1 MKKVL
6 SSADVTKLRR
16 TMADVDK
23 LRGQIRTLHD
33 RSKSSKRAGAHY
45 VVKTPSGGIPASIG
59 DEPGSADCTIHIR
72 DGDPKELRDTTRP
85 ETVYNFGP
93 DIPGDTILIAHR
105 DAWGDLW
112 AGESGGS
119 ATCTELGDL
128 QPGSYRGIA
137 GATTAPGETGPVIV
151 TGCDGDVTIDAVNH
165 SGCTFYLGD
174 LITVNVDPC
183 CVAHFTGCSCCGAE
197 DTPPAC
203 CERSI
208 VICIAGERQILA
220 VDGGTY
226 TWDVS
231 ECCDCEGAT
240 LGVSIAC
247 VTEGETTTI
256 TATWTYNCGE
266 SESTGTINLLSLCND
281 DADVEILGELGDI
294 CDGSLNDRWANFVED
309 CEPCE
314 TFTSPCEDCDV
325 VATLG
330 TSFGFTAGELTD
342 LELDASSL
350 TISRSSLQTNDIYTI
365 DFVLSKEFNANSD
378 TFRIDLLLG
387 QSEVLFTSV
396 FDQDGNVPAG
406 ATPTIL
412 NNGAAFPCADPCN
425 CGRTV
430 RWNMTLNAETIYT
443 FRVRAGFIK
452 CTAGGS
458 TGRLDCTNISQGGS
472 DADIDI
478 WDDDCTECP

>member
-1 MKKVL
+1 
-6 SSADVTKLRR
+6 
-16 TMADVDK
+16 
-23 LRGQIRTLHD
+23 
-33 RSKSSKRAGAHY
+33 
-45 VVKTPSGGIPASIG
+45 
-59 DEPGSADCTIHIR
+59 
-72 DGDPKELRDTTRP
+72 
-85 ETVYNFGP
+85 
-93 DIPGDTILIAHR
+93 
-105 DAWGDLW
+105 
-112 AGESGGS
+112 
-119 ATCTELGDL
+119 
-128 QPGSYRGIA
+128 
-137 GATTAPGETGPVIV
+137 
-151 TGCDGDVTIDAVNH
+151 
-165 SGCTFYLGD
+165 
-174 LITVNVDPC
+174 
-183 CVAHFTGCSCCGAE
+183 
-197 DTPPAC
+197 
-203 CERSI
+203 

-231 ECCDCEGAT
+231 ECCDCVGAT
-240 LGVSIAC
+240 LQ
-247 VTEGETTTI
+247 VTLSCTPGSGEGPGNGPGPGGNSTI
-256 TATWTYNCGE
+256 TAAWTYTCDSVE
-266 SESTGTINLLSLCND
+266 TSGTIDIASLCVD

-294 CDGSLNDRWANFVED
+294 CNGSLNDRWANFVED

-314 TFTSPCEDCDV
+314 TFVSPCEDCDV

-378 TFRIDLLLG
+378 IFQIDLLLG

-396 FDQDGNVPAG
+396 LDQNGNVPAG

-425 CGRTV
+425 CVRTV
-430 RWNMTLNAETIYT
+430 RWSITLNTETIYT

-458 TGRLDCTNISQGGS
+458 TGRLICTNISQGGS
-472 DADIDI
+472 NADIDI
-478 WDDDCTECP
+478 WNATCTACP

>member
-6 SSADVTKLRR
+6 SDADVTKLRR

-59 DEPGSADCTIHIR
+59 GEPGSADCNIHIR
-72 DGDPKELRDTTRP
+72 DGDPKELRDTTRA

-93 DIPGDTILIAHR
+93 AIPGDTILIAHR

-112 AGESGGS
+112 AGEPSSGGV
-119 ATCTELGDL
+119 CEELDL

-151 TGCDGDVTIDAVNH
+151 TGCEDEVTIDAVNH

-203 CERSI
+203 CDRSI

-220 VDGGTY
+220 VNGGTY

-240 LGVSIAC
+240 LEITLTC
-247 VTEGETTTI
+247 EEDTI
-256 TATWTYNCGE
+256 TAAWEYTCGE
-266 SESTGTINLLSLCND
+266 STAGDTIDLSALCSD
-281 DADVEILGELGDI
+281 DDVEVLGELDDI
-294 CDGSLNDRWANFVED
+294 CDGNLNDRWANFVED
-309 CEPCE
+309 CEPCGPE
-314 TFTSPCEDCDV
+314 PCEGDCIRLFVEYLCIEQDCDNPEYTSPFDYELTPSQTVICPGDTVTVTCKYTITEEGYNQPIFADYAGLLTLDSFSPALGDGGFVTTPMVPQSVYWGDAAGDTFSVTFTIDPAAMLRLFCEQ
-325 VATLG
+325 AQG
-330 TSFGFTAGELTD
+330 TSDGILLSFG
-342 LELDASSL
+342 SV
-350 TISRSSLQTNDIYTI
+350 NDRNRAI
-365 DFVLSKEFNANSD
+365 VLK
-378 TFRIDLLLG
+378 
-387 QSEVLFTSV
+387 
-396 FDQDGNVPAG
+396 
-406 ATPTIL
+406 
-412 NNGAAFPCADPCN
+412 
-425 CGRTV
+425 
-430 RWNMTLNAETIYT
+430 M
-443 FRVRAGFIK
+443 
-452 CTAGGS
+452 
-458 TGRLDCTNISQGGS
+458 DC
-472 DADIDI
+472 
-478 WDDDCTECP
+478 CEE

>member
-45 VVKTPSGGIPASIG
+45 VVKTPSGGIPASLG

-93 DIPGDTILIAHR
+93 AIPGDTILIAHR

-119 ATCTELGDL
+119 AVCSELGDL

-151 TGCDGDVTIDAVNH
+151 TGCEDEVMIDAVNH

-220 VDGGTY
+220 VNGGTY

-240 LGVSIAC
+240 LEITLTC
-247 VTEGETTTI
+247 EEDTI
-256 TATWTYNCGE
+256 TAAWEYTCGE
-266 SESTGTINLLSLCND
+266 STSSDTIDLSALCSD
-281 DADVEILGELGDI
+281 DDVEILSELGDI
-294 CDGSLNDRWANFVED
+294 CDGNLSDRWANFVED
-309 CEPCE
+309 CEPCGPVGPVD
-314 TFTSPCEDCDV
+314 PCENPDDCVDTDCCPDNLIPKTLSATIVGGTEAGTYSMTFAANEWV
-325 VATLG
+325 VDGGEPFTLRLACLG
-330 TSFGFTAGELTD
+330 GGNFWELTVELESYGETTASCDPFALTFDTSFP
-342 LELDASSL
+342 
-350 TISRSSLQTNDIYTI
+350 
-365 DFVLSKEFNANSD
+365 ANG
-378 TFRIDLLLG
+378 IG
-387 QSEVLFTSV
+387 ATSV
-396 FDQDGNVPAG
+396 
-406 ATPTIL
+406 
-412 NNGAAFPCADPCN
+412 
-425 CGRTV
+425 
-430 RWNMTLNAETIYT
+430 
-443 FRVRAGFIK
+443 
-452 CTAGGS
+452 S
-458 TGRLDCTNISQGGS
+458 IS
-472 DADIDI
+472 
-478 WDDDCTECP
+478 